1 MLCREQVLFI
11 LYDKGTLPVSSSKF
25 VTKYM
30 KVQYICNVPF
40 YSGGALQV
48 WEWLISSFICYHADN
63 TTA

>member
-40 YSGGALQV
+40 YSGGA
-48 WEWLISSFICYHADN
+48 
-63 TTA
+63 